1 MAAKKAAA
9 KKKPAAKKAAAKKP
23 AAKKAAAKKPALK
36 KPAVKKPAAA
46 KRPRPVTAEG
56 RPVRGAALVELAI
69 AAIEGAGAR
78 KVLGHAP
85 EGLSEEALAKLTFPG
100 GKPLPPSLRRWLAYD
115 ARWLDW
121 FADLTRPSLPVVG
134 FHQMMV
140 EQFDEQMADVWDF
153 SDMLPE
159 HCYCVPGGSD
169 SRRFLYVGQAD
180 EAGEYP
186 ILLVDTDDVP
196 FVCVEYPGFD
206 VYLASTFDAIEL
218 RGEEVYSGLFSDP
231 LYGPAM
237 VQQARLNLHGFK
249 CFDHGGGDTAHV
261 DGARAANEAMRAM
274 DLGFARA
281 GEDDDF

>member
-1 MAAKKAAA
+1 MATKKKAT
-9 KKKPAAKKAAAKKP
+9 KKT
-23 AAKKAAAKKPALK
+23 
-36 KPAVKKPAAA
+36 AVPSQR
-46 KRPRPVTAEG
+46 RPMTAEG
-56 RPVRGAALVELAI
+56 TPVRGAALVELAI
-69 AAIEGAGAR
+69 SAIERAGAR
-78 KVLGHAP
+78 KALGHAA

-115 ARWLDW
+115 AHWIEW
-121 FADLTRPSLPVVG
+121 FEDLARPTLPEVG
-134 FHQMMV
+134 FHRMMV

-153 SDMLPE
+153 SEMLPE

-180 EAGEYP
+180 EEGEYP

-206 VYLASTFDAIEL
+206 VYLASSFDAIEL

-237 VQQARLNLHGFK
+237 VKQARLNLHGFK
-249 CFDHGGGDTAHV
+249 CFDQGGGDTAHV
-261 DGARAANEAMRAM
+261 DGEEAASEAMKAMDASYARAEEG
-274 DLGFARA
+274 DEL
-281 GEDDDF
+281 